1 MPATVNAVTRERS
14 RTLLS
19 DIPAGQPSPAGGI
32 CLYRAHMWR
41 AQILTAIIVMMSV
54 SACSP
59 ADSEPAAVPPATSSA
74 SLAPSAAPASSTT
87 AEAVTA
93 CKLAA
98 EAPRTGEAVDIDE
111 PAVKATIENAG
122 KSGVESI
129 EQAGT
134 QLQVRYSAW
143 LRAEIG
149 DESANALD
157 DLLDA
162 VGRINSACI
171 DAAITAS

>member
-1 MPATVNAVTRERS
+1 MT
-14 RTLLS
+14 
-19 DIPAGQPSPAGGI
+19 
-32 CLYRAHMWR
+32 
-41 AQILTAIIVMMSV
+41 
-54 SACSP
+54 
-59 ADSEPAAVPPATSSA
+59 
-74 SLAPSAAPASSTT
+74 LAPSAAPASSTT
-87 AEAVTA
+87 AEAVAA

-111 PAVKATIENAG
+111 QAVKATIENAG
-122 KSGVESI
+122 KSGIESV

-162 VGRINSACI
+162 VGRVNSACI
-171 DAAITAS
+171 EAAVTAS

>member
-1 MPATVNAVTRERS
+1 
-14 RTLLS
+14 
-19 DIPAGQPSPAGGI
+19 
-32 CLYRAHMWR
+32 
-41 AQILTAIIVMMSV
+41 MSV
-54 SACSP
+54 SGCSP
-59 ADSEPAAVPPATSSA
+59 ADSEPAAAPPARPAA
-74 SLAPSAAPASSTT
+74 SLAPSAAPASSSTT
-87 AEAVTA
+87 AEAVKA

-143 LRAEIG
+143 LSAEIG

-162 VGRINSACI
+162 MGRINSACI
-171 DAAITAS
+171 DAGVTTS